1 MLSIK
6 VVSGQVSPID
16 MPEVGMTRAAKLTG
30 SDGQMNN
37 DQRNTGSG
45 VICVRHHEIDGAT
58 SFPFPKLLHLPK

>member
-16 MPEVGMTRAAKLTG
+16 TPEVGMTRAAKSTE

-45 VICVRHHEIDGAT
+45 VICVRHH
-58 SFPFPKLLHLPK
+58 